1 MSRTARENLW
11 NEVISHEEASYAN
24 GGRRHH
30 AKAARPEKGTAGVR
44 REGEDRSLH
53 GVARLCYHHAVPDRR
68 PLIVVIVPARDLDRR
83 VGCAANRRREI
94 TSDIELWSTSREV
107 VKGREA
113 HDGVVQ
119 PATKG

>member
-1 MSRTARENLW
+1 MSRVARENLW
-11 NEVISHEEASYAN
+11 NEVISHEVASYAN
-24 GGRRHH
+24 GVRRHL
-30 AKAARPEKGTAGVR
+30 AKAARAEKVAARVR
-44 REGEDRSLH
+44 REGEDRSRH
-53 GVARLCYHHAVPDRR
+53 GVARLCYHHTAPDRR
-68 PLIVVIVPARDLDRR
+68 PRTVPACDLDCR

-94 TSDIELWSTSREV
+94 TSDVELYSTSRLI